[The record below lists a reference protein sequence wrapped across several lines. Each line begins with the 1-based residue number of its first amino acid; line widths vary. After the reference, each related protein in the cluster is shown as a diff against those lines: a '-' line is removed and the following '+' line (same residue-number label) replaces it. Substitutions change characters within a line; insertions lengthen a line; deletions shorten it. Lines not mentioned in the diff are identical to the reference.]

1 MAAVTLESTAVRN
14 AMVTE
19 GANRVRV
26 FVTAGGEGL
35 SVKQWVVQVN
45 LSIAVNSKAHYPR
58 VHLIFKMATRTLGRT
73 EYSNWRPISLERN
86 IIMTKQNVSTQT
98 SVSSLGFNPYK
109 TQKYAHIGTRTQF
122 R

>member
-19 GANRVRV
+19 SANRVRV

-45 LSIAVNSKAHYPR
+45 GSTAV
-58 VHLIFKMATRTLGRT
+58 IMAF
-73 EYSNWRPISLERN
+73 
-86 IIMTKQNVSTQT
+86 VC
-98 SVSSLGFNPYK
+98 
-109 TQKYAHIGTRTQF
+109 
-122 R
+122 